1 MKQLALAVLAAV
13 TMGVLPAQQ
22 PAPKPETVV
31 ITFHAKPGAEAELAR
46 VIENHWTVA
55 REMKLVQDSP
65 HLTLR
70 RMEEGNKVCFTDI
83 FTWRD
88 AAIPDNAP
96 PAIQAIWAQMN
107 QLVEARGGDP
117 GLAIASAAI
126 VSR

>member
-1 MKQLALAVLAAV
+1 MRQRALAALAAV
-13 TMGVLPAQQ
+13 TMGVLVAQQ
-22 PAPKPETVV
+22 SAPKPETVM
-31 ITFHAKPGAEAELAR
+31 ITFHAKPGAEAELVR
-46 VIENHWTVA
+46 VIEKHWTVA
-55 REMKLVQDSP
+55 REMKLVNDSP

-70 RMEEGNKVCFTDI
+70 RIEGGNKVCFTDI

-107 QLVEARGGDP
+107 ELVEPRGADQ
-117 GLAIASAAI
+117 GLSIASMVI

>member
-1 MKQLALAVLAAV
+1 MRQRAFAALAAV
-13 TMGVLPAQQ
+13 TIGVLVAQE

-31 ITFHAKPGAEAELAR
+31 ITFHARPGAEAELAR
-46 VIENHWTVA
+46 VIEKHWTVA
-55 REMKLVQDSP
+55 REMKLVNDSP

-70 RMEEGNKVCFTDI
+70 RAEEGTKVCFTDI

-96 PAIQAIWAQMN
+96 PAIQAIRAQMN
-107 QLVEARGGDP
+107 QLVESRAGGP
-117 GLAIASAAI
+117 GLAITSVAI

>member
-1 MKQLALAVLAAV
+1 MRLRALAALAAL
-13 TMGVLPAQQ
+13 TLAALLAQQ
-22 PAPKPETVV
+22 AAPKPETVV
-31 ITFHAKPGAEAELAR
+31 ITFHAKPGAEADLASA
-46 VIENHWTVA
+46 IEKHWIVA

-70 RMEEGNKVCFTDI
+70 RIEEGNKVCFTEI

-96 PAIQAIWAQMN
+96 PTIQAVWAHMN
-107 QLVEARGGDP
+107 QLVESRGGKP
-117 GLAIASAAI
+117 GLGIATAAI

>member
-1 MKQLALAVLAAV
+1 MRQRAFAALAAV
-13 TMGVLPAQQ
+13 TMGMLVAQQ

-46 VIENHWTVA
+46 VIEKHWTVA
-55 REMKLVQDSP
+55 HEMKLVTDSP

-70 RMEEGNKVCFTDI
+70 RVEEGNKICFTDI

-96 PAIQAIWAQMN
+96 PAVQAIWAQMN
-107 QLVEARGGDP
+107 ELVEPRGGAP
-117 GLAIASAAI
+117 GLAIASVDI
-126 VSR
+126 LSR